1 MYSAL
6 EALQTTAQKRFIALD
21 IRMPE
26 SADCQT
32 HPGERARRQAH
43 WTDKSH
49 QKRKKQSSSRL
60 ALACTY
66 HGGMDECLPS

>member
-49 QKRKKQSSSRL
+49 QKRLNS
-60 ALACTY
+60 TI
-66 HGGMDECLPS
+66 